1 MPIFKTPPPQ
11 KAEILKLN
19 QTSIIIHWKNLIT
32 NRALE
37 PLFRSCQGL
46 EMQRYMFN
54 IISKTSSP
62 SKMLAIPSLLFQFAN
77 KDCRGAQL

>member
-1 MPIFKTPPPQ
+1 MPIFKPPPSQ

-37 PLFRSCQGL
+37 PLLRSCQGL
-46 EMQRYMFN
+46 EMQRYVFN
-54 IISKTSSP
+54 IISKASFP
-62 SKMLAIPSLLFQFAN
+62 SKMLAIPSVQFAN
-77 KDCRGAQL
+77 EDCRGA